1 MKSQE
6 TKKQKIQYLC
16 FKKIKCIW
24 GIYCWELQPFFVSEK
39 MLGQIIKQSICK
51 HQEDNKIVRNRLEIY
66 QDQIMSNKPN
76 FLFALDNWPRK
87 QKRGWRIFFFF
98 FTLQR
103 CIATR
108 NLISKLQRNSVNKY
122 NSGIY
127 GDENFF
133 SKGMYHFLIAI
144 LGGLLRCDAC
154 E

>member
-76 FLFALDNWPRK
+76 FLFALDN
-87 QKRGWRIFFFF
+87 
-98 FTLQR
+98 
-103 CIATR
+103 
-108 NLISKLQRNSVNKY
+108 
-122 NSGIY
+122 
-127 GDENFF
+127 
-133 SKGMYHFLIAI
+133 
-144 LGGLLRCDAC
+144 
-154 E
+154 